1 VKLRSLS
8 RWVVGVPLL
17 LLMVLF
23 ALSNTEPVS
32 LGLFPLGHLPFELP
46 LSFVILAA
54 LGLGWFLGGLR
65 LWFTAIAHRRAA
77 RRAEEA
83 VRLLEARHQE
93 MKAREAGSALA
104 HPGVTSHAA

>member
-8 RWVVGVPLL
+8 RWIVGVPLL

-23 ALSNTEPVS
+23 ALSNSDPVP
-32 LGLFPLGHLPFELP
+32 LGLFPLGRLPFAVP
-46 LSFVILAA
+46 LSVVILAA
-54 LGLGWFLGGLR
+54 MGLGFFLGGLR
-65 LWFTAIAHRRAA
+65 VWFTALHHRRAA

-93 MKAREAGSALA
+93 GKARTSGPALTHTGA
-104 HPGVTSHAA
+104 TSRA

>member
-8 RWVVGVPLL
+8 RWIVGVPLL

-23 ALSNTEPVS
+23 ALSNREPVP
-32 LGLFPLGHLPFELP
+32 LGLFPLGRLPFEVP
-46 LSFVILAA
+46 LSVVILAA
-54 LGLGWFLGGLR
+54 MGLGFFLGGLR
-65 LWFTAIAHRRAA
+65 VWFTALHHRRAA

-93 MKAREAGSALA
+93 LKARTSGPAASHA
-104 HPGVTSHAA
+104 GVTSRA